1 VVTAADVGPA
11 RYFAVV
17 GLHPIYAL
25 GMLTAIVI
33 VGAATLWLDP
43 RELDSGLGMILF
55 AQMFLASTGFL
66 VRARQ
71 GHFDP
76 VLTGPWSRA
85 AVVAAH
91 WVVSIAPGVIAWL
104 VIVVA
109 GAVAGSQSAISAVAG
124 VRAGALVIV
133 STLSWA
139 VGFRLPRGAAGML
152 WIALLMVLVTQ
163 RAELLAAPAG
173 TGPIGT
179 GLLHAATLLAC
190 PFLLL
195 GTHPPL
201 GRGAVEAAL
210 MFSLAVLFGV
220 WRHSR
225 ALDIYLVDRS

>member
-1 VVTAADVGPA
+1 MVTAAGAGPA

-25 GMLTAIVI
+25 IVLTAIVI
-33 VGAATLWLDP
+33 VGAVTLWLDP
-43 RELDSGLGMILF
+43 AELDSGLGMILF

-76 VLTGPWSRA
+76 LLAGRRSRA

-91 WVVSIAPGVIAWL
+91 WVVSIAPGVMAWL
-104 VIVVA
+104 VIV
-109 GAVAGSQSAISAVAG
+109 GAAVVVGNQSAVSAVAG
-124 VRAGALVIV
+124 WRAAALLIV

-179 GLLHAATLLAC
+179 GVLHAATLIVC
-190 PFLLL
+190 PFVLL
-195 GTHPPL
+195 GAHPPL
-201 GRGAVEAAL
+201 GRGAVEAAVVL
-210 MFSLAVLFGV
+210 SLAVLFGV